1 MEVFGKAIEDYYRGV
16 GKKQLISHSS
26 LGSRE
31 VVPVSHFFRT
41 FEQMPLLEQQALQL
55 CRGRILDIGCGAGS
69 HCLELQSRGLECT
82 GLDSSEQALQV
93 AANRGLRKTIHSKIL
108 DLKVGEFDTL
118 LLLMNG
124 IGLAGNLSELSG
136 FLRHLGS
143 LIPDQGQILLDS
155 SDVIYLFEED
165 SDGGFWVPGDV
176 SYYGEIQYYWE
187 YEGVRGNSFPWL
199 FVDFQ
204 TLAAEAEKAGLSA
217 ELITEGEHF
226 DYLARL
232 QKLK

>member
-1 MEVFGKAIEDYYRGV
+1 MEVFGKAIEDYYKGV
-16 GKKQLISHSS
+16 RKKKLISHSS

-31 VVPVSHFFRT
+31 AVPVSHFFRT

-82 GLDSSEQALQV
+82 GLDSSEKALQV
-93 AANRGLRKTIHSKIL
+93 AVNRGVRKSIHSKIL

-124 IGLAGNLSELSG
+124 IGLAGSLAELSG

-143 LIPDQGQILLDS
+143 LIPDKGQILLDS

-165 SDGGFWVPGDV
+165 SDGGYWVPGNV
-176 SYYGEIQYYWE
+176 SYYGEIQYNWE
-187 YEGVRGNSFPWL
+187 YEGVRGSSFPWL
-199 FVDFQ
+199 FVDFK
-204 TLAAEAEKAGLSA
+204 TLADEAEKANLSA
-217 ELITEGEHF
+217 ELIAEGEHF

>member
-1 MEVFGKAIEDYYRGV
+1 VEVFGKAIEDYYRGA
-16 GKKQLISHSS
+16 GNKQLISHSS

-31 VVPVSHFFRT
+31 AVPVSHFFRT
-41 FEQMPLLEQQALQL
+41 FEQMPPLEQQALQL

-82 GLDSSEQALQV
+82 GLDSSEKALQV

-108 DLKVGEFDTL
+108 NLKVGEFDTL

-124 IGLAGNLSELSG
+124 IGLAGSLSELSG

-143 LIPDQGQILLDS
+143 LIPDKGQILLDS

-165 SDGGFWVPGDV
+165 SDGGYWVPGDV
-176 SYYGEIQYYWE
+176 SYYGEIKYYWE
-187 YEGVRGNSFPWL
+187 YEGVRGSLFPWL
-199 FVDFQ
+199 FVDFK

-217 ELITEGEHF
+217 ELIAEGEHF